1 MGTGVA
7 AETAAGETMEAIPAE
22 DLQATLAV
30 VVALVVADL
39 VGADLVVA
47 VVGSAVDHRVAS
59 VGAGSEEVAP

>member
-1 MGTGVA
+1 
-7 AETAAGETMEAIPAE
+7 MEAIPAE